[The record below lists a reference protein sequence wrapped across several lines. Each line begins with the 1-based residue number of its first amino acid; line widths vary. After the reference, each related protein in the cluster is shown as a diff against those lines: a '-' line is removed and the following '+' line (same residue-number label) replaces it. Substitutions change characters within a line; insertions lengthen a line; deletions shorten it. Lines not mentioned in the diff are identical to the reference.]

1 MHGFWKR
8 WMTAW
13 CGAVLAF
20 GAILAL
26 VAWPPTAAPGR
37 FVFALISRGPAT
49 DALLVQPGMRFAV
62 GLMGA
67 LTIGLGLMV
76 YGSVRAGV
84 GAASWRSLTWAMVV
98 WFVIDS
104 TISIT
109 TGYPSN
115 AVSNAILIVTYLAP
129 IVGSGVLSIAASPAD
144 ATASAPRP
152 S

>member
-8 WMTAW
+8 WMEGW
-13 CGAVLAF
+13 CWVVLAF

-26 VAWPPTAAPGR
+26 VAWPATAAPGR
-37 FVFALISRGPAT
+37 FVFALIGRDPAT

-76 YGSVRAGV
+76 YGSVRAGAN
-84 GAASWRSLTWAMVV
+84 AAGWKAVTSAMVV

-104 TISIT
+104 AISIS
-109 TGYPSN
+109 TGFPLN
-115 AVSNAILIVTYLAP
+115 AVSNTLLMAGYLSP
-129 IVGSGVLSIAASPAD
+129 VLGSGVLSPRQPA
-144 ATASAPRP
+144 T
-152 S
+152 